1 MSRID
6 IFLLDG
12 SNNIKEELNIKKP
25 NTYNELITKLS
36 KNYNNITEKYE
47 LLIFSESNEEIIIN
61 NDETFNKIDDLI
73 FIRHIDAISS
83 NLSIIDKYC
92 NLFSK
97 SKFDL
102 SEEKYMCILC
112 SIIINNENP
121 FLCYKCQK
129 ILHEKCLKEWNEKC
143 KSQNKI
149 LFCPNCLNI
158 LAIENWNK
166 KLEHID
172 NLKENED
179 LINKLY
185 ECKLRSNMNKNLN
198 IIKDKKLKEIKN
210 NKRKQSKLLQKYEKY
225 IEKSIHIF
233 KSILNKLNSFKSSLN
248 IDKDNKLDEFLDN
261 YPINFDNLYDNIS
274 KVINEELEY
283 ITTYIINN
291 NKFDK
296 LMEVNS
302 INLELINNYN
312 SSSFSMSKE
321 NFATNVQIN
330 INQIKKKLN
339 NSNIEEYKDRINLKY
354 IAKSKEN
361 HEIFGEEFVL
371 NNKGNIE
378 LIINGKSHN
387 LVSNYKLKE
396 GENNVTMII
405 KNKLTNLS
413 HMFSGCDSL
422 KDIEDL
428 KYLDIR
434 KVKDFSSMFWGCL
447 SLSDIKSLE
456 NWNVS
461 NAKNFSYMFGGC
473 SFLSDISPL
482 TNWDVSNCNNF
493 ANMFWGCSSL
503 SDVKPL
509 KSWNVTKGKNFS
521 SMFSECLLLSDIT
534 PLKNWRIA
542 NNSDKSNMFWEC
554 LSLNYKEPLTNM
566 NKLKIST
573 FLDY

>member
-1 MSRID
+1 MSRIN
-6 IFLLDG
+6 IFLLDD
-12 SNNIKEELNIKKP
+12 SNNIKEEVNIKRP
-25 NTYNELITKLS
+25 NTYNELLNKLS
-36 KNYNNITEKYE
+36 KKYNNITKNYE
-47 LLIFSESNEEIIIN
+47 IFIFSESNKEIIIN
-61 NDETFNKIDDLI
+61 NDETFYKVDDII
-73 FIRHIDAISS
+73 FIRNIDIISS
-83 NLSIIDKYC
+83 NQSIIDRYC

-97 SKFDL
+97 SKLEF
-102 SEEKYMCILC
+102 EEKYICILC

-129 ILHEKCLKEWNEKC
+129 IFHENCLKEWNEKC

-149 LFCPNCLNI
+149 LFCPNCRNI
-158 LAIENWNK
+158 LSIENWNK
-166 KLEHID
+166 KLDHID

-185 ECKLRSNMNKNLN
+185 ECKLRNNMNKNIN
-198 IIKDKKLKEIKN
+198 ILKNKKLNEIKN
-210 NKRKQSKLLQKYEKY
+210 NKRKQSKLIQKYEKY

-233 KSILNKLNSFKSSLN
+233 KNILNKLNSFKSLLN
-248 IDKDNKLDEFLDN
+248 LDKNNKLDEFLN
-261 YPINFDNLYDNIS
+261 SYPINFDTLFDNIS
-274 KVINEELEY
+274 KIINEELEY

-296 LMEVNS
+296 LMEVNN
-302 INLELINNYN
+302 INLELLDNDN

-321 NFATNVQIN
+321 NFSTNVQIN

-339 NSNIEEYKDRINLKY
+339 SYIEEYRDKINLKY
-354 IAKSKEN
+354 FAKSKDN
-361 HEIFGEEFVL
+361 HKIFGEEFVL

-378 LIINGKSHN
+378 LIINGKPNN
-387 LVSNYKLKE
+387 LVSNYKLKK
-396 GENNVTMII
+396 GENNVTVII

-428 KYLDIR
+428 QYLDLR

-447 SLSDIKSLE
+447 SLSNIKSLK

-461 NAKNFSYMFGGC
+461 NVKDFSYMFGGC
-473 SFLSDISPL
+473 SFLSDITPL
-482 TNWDVSNCNNF
+482 TNWDVSNCINF

-509 KSWNVTKGKNFS
+509 KSWNVSKGKNFS
-521 SMFSECLLLSDIT
+521 SMFSECLLLSDIS

-542 NNSDKSNMFWEC
+542 NNSDISNMFLEC
-554 LSLNYKEPLTNM
+554 LSLNDKAPFTNW

-573 FLDY
+573 F

>member
-25 NTYNELITKLS
+25 NTYNELMTKLS
-36 KNYNNITEKYE
+36 KNYNNITEKYQ
-47 LLIFSESNEEIIIN
+47 LLIYSESNEEIIIN
-61 NDETFNKIDDLI
+61 NDETFNKIDDII

-97 SKFDL
+97 SKLDL

-172 NLKENED
+172 ILKENED

-233 KSILNKLNSFKSSLN
+233 KSILNKLNSFKSLLN

-296 LMEVNS
+296 LMKVNS

-339 NSNIEEYKDRINLKY
+339 NSNIEEYKDRIN
-354 IAKSKEN
+354 
-361 HEIFGEEFVL
+361 
-371 NNKGNIE
+371 
-378 LIINGKSHN
+378 
-387 LVSNYKLKE
+387 
-396 GENNVTMII
+396 
-405 KNKLTNLS
+405 
-413 HMFSGCDSL
+413 
-422 KDIEDL
+422 L

-521 SMFSECLLLSDIT
+521 SMFSECLLLSDIS

-554 LSLNYKEPLTNM
+554 LSLNDKEPLTNM